1 MLQLRFKDLFLK
13 PLSGWPFLSADFF
26 LSFHAPSEFMS
37 FFFTA
42 RINKEGGI

>member
-1 MLQLRFKDLFLK
+1 MLQLDLKTFLK
-13 PLSGWPFLSADFF
+13 PLSGMAFSFCRLF

-37 FFFTA
+37 FFTA